1 MEFINAAVQQET
13 INGRDVMTIILHID
27 DQMNTPEHF
36 ELKRLE
42 SVRFLILGDHIMIH
56 YVDSKALNI
65 ASMAS
70 IKAQVKGMEQG
81 MVNQVEIK
89 L

>member
-13 INGRDVMTIILHID
+13 INGREVMTIILHID
-27 DQMNTPEHF
+27 DQMNTPKPW

-42 SVRFLILGDHIMIH
+42 SIRYGIAGDHFMIH
-56 YVDSKALNI
+56 YVNSKVLNI

-70 IKAQVKGMEQG
+70 IKEQVKGLEHG
-81 MVNQVEIK
+81 LVNQV
-89 L
+89 